1 MRRYALAVLGLAALA
16 ALAGCAGFGGGLDEE
31 RLARNASYDWNTS
44 ADVTVTLEGD
54 EYQAVYEVSNGTA
67 VEAYREE
74 TLGGRQPVEVAAVQ
88 FRYPNG
94 TVVGASGVE
103 VRQEDSTVVIEPPAD
118 EGKLAY
124 SAPADAGRFGLPVT
138 VDGSYEVVLPP
149 GRRVENVVFGDVQPG
164 GYDHTIDDRDRVHLH
179 WEGLE
184 EGTIAVRSYL
194 QRDLYLFGGLLAVL
208 VLVSL
213 AGVAYFRLQIRRL
226 EQEREEAGLNVD
238 LDGDDDSRGG
248 PPLQ

>member
-1 MRRYALAVLGLAALA
+1 MRRHALAVLALAALA

-31 RLARNASYDWNTS
+31 RLARNASYDWNTT
-44 ADVTVTLEGD
+44 ADVTVTLADG
-54 EYQAVYEVSNGTA
+54 EYRAVYDVSNGTA

-74 TLGGRQPVEVAAVQ
+74 TLGGRRPVEVAAVQ

-94 TVVGASGVE
+94 TVVDASSIE
-103 VRQEDSTVVIEPPAD
+103 VRQADNSVVVEPPAD
-118 EGKLAY
+118 EGRLAY
-124 SAPADAGRFGLPVT
+124 SAPADAGRFELPVT
-138 VDGSYEVVLPP
+138 VEGSYEVVLPP
-149 GRRVENVVFGDVQPG
+149 GRRVSNVVFGDVNPSA
-164 GYDHTIDDRDRVHLH
+164 DDRFVDDRDRVHLR
-179 WEGLE
+179 WDSLE

-208 VLVSL
+208 VFVSL

-248 PPLQ
+248 PPL